1 MGSNSNTNA
10 QQHGP
15 DQQHHPGS
23 STRPGGCPSLRHH
36 RLVVRMD
43 DRQQGVPAVQR
54 NTSLVGY
61 EARDTVAAALKG
73 DVTAQRKVQA
83 ALDNGNTADSSSSGW
98 CSRGPSP
105 EMKAKMTSMVQLLAQ
120 GQLTQLET
128 ARAEFRAEM
137 KAKWEQH
144 CASNGGGCRSRCGGG
159 SCNKSTNSAS
169 ETDKQE
175 APLQG
180 SLSKDDET
188 LKTDAVKMQM

>member
-43 DRQQGVPAVQR
+43 DRQQGVPGVQR
-54 NTSLVGY
+54 PTPSVGRA
-61 EARDTVAAALKG
+61 EEHLPR
-73 DVTAQRKVQA
+73 RI
-83 ALDNGNTADSSSSGW
+83 
-98 CSRGPSP
+98 RGPSP